1 LLYIKCFN
9 LRIIGYSYY
18 IIIEFNNLLINKINM
33 LLPISYLASITANGL
48 AYKFAENIVKNDK
61 KAVWNWNTF
70 SSTLHALGISIFSS
84 MYLNNLISINLFL
97 VGISMSAGYMT
108 SDLIAIYKYNM
119 SLKWQFTIHHL
130 SVLLGYIQI
139 YRNDGNNLFDN
150 RIIATALLS
159 EISTLFLNYNKYL
172 IKKNSIENV
181 KNNNKFYIS
190 STGLIASYAYF
201 RIYNLS
207 LIFYQFYK
215 IQNYKYLAIMTP
227 LTILNYVWFAI
238 LTSKYL
244 QFYYIKNEID

>member
-1 LLYIKCFN
+1 
-9 LRIIGYSYY
+9 
-18 IIIEFNNLLINKINM
+18 M

-97 VGISMSAGYMT
+97 LGISMSAGYMT

-227 LTILNYVWFAI
+227 LTILNYGWFAI